1 MPHLEVTGKEGESL
15 RFPVADGR
23 TLIGRS
29 RQCQIAIK
37 DSTLSARHAAI
48 DRVNGG
54 GCVVDLESTNGLVVS
69 GKKVTS
75 QELRPGA
82 PFQLGRFT
90 FTLVDETA
98 PKVNQQA
105 GPARSSPAVPR
116 AKTPPAKPAMQAPA
130 KPAMQ
135 APAKPAM
142 QAPARPAA
150 QAPARPHV
158 TACRPPRKSRVAS
171 IALSVLLMGGIAFG
185 LSRWKSS
192 QTQSTAPGVPASGP
206 GSVSASVPA
215 APPPAPT
222 ATATPPHTAAV
233 PTAATGTVPA
243 HPPEPAPAKP
253 DPFAAPQAPSMGMQ
267 PGGGADE
274 LAVIG
279 LRNGDILEGKVLER
293 NDRELAIEI
302 PPQGEGKATQR
313 RIPIE
318 DVEQV
323 NGELVAVDYRALFQV
338 RLGEADEDAEA
349 LWKMAEWC
357 DRFRL
362 PAEKGKVLEKLLAV
376 APDHEAAH
384 RALGHVRFQGQ
395 WYTPEQCKEKGLG
408 DASGRFKVDLATRQY
423 LRRVVVDLLGRAP
436 MEEDFAQA
444 MGEKREETVAR
455 LVACKERFAF
465 WYEEE
470 LYYFLL
476 LDQNHPASKNLI
488 EIPDRLAAGD
498 EGIWDALHEIVISQY
513 FNARNPGNDTYA
525 TVVLEQLMGM
535 TVQKHPDVLERAKKM
550 YDNYKQVLFTREG
563 ASQADL
569 VQIIMDQ
576 EDTCRFF
583 VKRQYEKLVGKAID
597 KETLDRD
604 AKRLMEDQLA
614 WNDIVKGWI
623 LSPAY
628 EGSLGEMKKKSDQV
642 FIRALYVD
650 LLKRLPTYQELRSM
664 RNAMQ
669 ALADPGPLRNVMA
682 KVMVDS
688 DQVQAGGG
696 DAKAWIVDEY
706 VKYLCREPSA
716 KELSVLGGA
725 MASGK
730 ATPKMVLDAILSSA
744 EYQYY

>member
-1 MPHLEVTGKEGESL
+1 MPHLEVTGKEGETL

-29 RQCQIAIK
+29 RSCQIAIK
-37 DSTLSARHAAI
+37 DSTLSAKHAAI

-54 GCVVDLESTNGLVVS
+54 WCVVDLESTNGLVVA

-75 QELRPGA
+75 HELRSGA

-98 PKVNQQA
+98 PKA
-105 GPARSSPAVPR
+105 KSSPALARP
-116 AKTPPAKPAMQAPA
+116 KTPPAL
-130 KPAMQ
+130 
-135 APAKPAM
+135 
-142 QAPARPAA
+142 PAA
-150 QAPARPHV
+150 HAPARPHV
-158 TACRPPRKSRVAS
+158 TAYRPPRKGRAAS
-171 IALSVLLMGGIAFG
+171 IALSLLLMGGIAFG
-185 LSRWKSS
+185 LAKWKSF
-192 QTQSTAPGVPASGP
+192 QTQSTAPGAPAIGP

-215 APPPAPT
+215 APPPAPAAAAPLA
-222 ATATPPHTAAV
+222 ATATPPAR
-233 PTAATGTVPA
+233 
-243 HPPEPAPAKP
+243 PPEPVPAKP

-267 PGGGADE
+267 PGGGSDE

-279 LRNGDILEGKVLER
+279 LRNGDILEGKILDR
-293 NDRELAIEI
+293 NDREIAVEF

-323 NGELVAVDYRALFQV
+323 NGELVSIDYRALFQV
-338 RLGEADEDAEA
+338 RLGEAGEDPEA

-362 PAEKGKVLEKLLAV
+362 SAEKGQVLAKLLEV

-384 RALGHVRFQGQ
+384 RALGHIRFQGQ
-395 WYTPEQCKEKGLG
+395 WYTPEQCKEKGLV

-423 LRRVVVDLLGRAP
+423 LRRVIVDLLGRAP

-476 LDQNHPASKNLI
+476 LDQNHPASKNLV

-535 TVQKHPDVLERAKKM
+535 TVQKHTDVLERAKKM

-563 ASQADL
+563 AGQADL

-576 EDTCRFF
+576 EDTYRFF

-604 AKRLMEDQLA
+604 TKRLAEDQSA

-628 EGSLGEMKKKSDQV
+628 EGALAEMKKKSDQV

-716 KELSVLGGA
+716 RELEVLGGA
-725 MASGK
+725 MASGR
-730 ATPKMVLDAILSSA
+730 ATAKMVLDAILSSA